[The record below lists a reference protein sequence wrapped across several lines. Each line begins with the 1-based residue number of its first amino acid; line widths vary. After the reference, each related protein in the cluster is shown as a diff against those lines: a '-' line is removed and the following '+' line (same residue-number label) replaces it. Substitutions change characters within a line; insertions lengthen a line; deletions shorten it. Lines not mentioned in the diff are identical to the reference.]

1 MMCRKRP
8 VRNGRPKP
16 GILGCGLASSGY
28 TLIELLLY
36 IAMIGA
42 LLTGVTMFFGTTLDA
57 RVKNQSISEVDQQGA
72 QIMELIT
79 QTIRNADSVTTP
91 AAGASGSTLTLA
103 VPTPAASPTIFNMN
117 GTTTVLGYNSDGT
130 STDSNNSDSINATK
144 FTATGS
150 GTVSTLY
157 ARVGAT
163 IGANPNNKAQ
173 MAIYSGATPTTLL
186 ATSSEVTLTANTW
199 NAFPISPVTINNGTT
214 YWLAYNTNGT
224 TGTQNNL
231 RVHTGTAGQS
241 LFTDHA
247 YGTWPASW
255 SGTAQALEFS
265 VYADV
270 VAGGGSNAIQIKEG
284 SGSEVLLSNSKVQVS
299 GLTFTNLTRPS
310 TPGVIRVS
318 FTISRLNASNRNEYD
333 YQKTFVTSAALRWP

>member
-1 MMCRKRP
+1 MRMHRDS
-8 VRNGRPKP
+8 
-16 GILGCGLASSGY
+16 AGY

-36 IAMIGA
+36 VGIVGA
-42 LLTGVTMFFGTTLDA
+42 LLTGVTMFFGSTLDA

-79 QTIRNADSVTTP
+79 QTVRNADSITTP
-91 AAGASGSTLTLA
+91 AAGASGSTLTLV
-103 VPTPAASPTIFNMN
+103 VPTPAASPTIFNMS
-117 GTTTVLGYNSDGT
+117 GTTSVLGYNSDGT

-144 FTATGS
+144 FTASTS

-163 IGANPNNKAQ
+163 IGSSPNNKAQ

-186 ATSSEVTLTANTW
+186 ASSSETTLTANSW
-199 NAFPISPVTINNGTT
+199 NAFSLSPVTINSGTT

-224 TGTQNNL
+224 TGAQNNL

-241 LFTDHA
+241 LFTDQT
-247 YGTWPASW
+247 YGTWPSSW

-270 VAGGGSNAIQIKEG
+270 VSGGATNALQIKEG
-284 SGSEVLLSNSKVQVS
+284 SNTEVVLSNSKVAVS
-299 GLTFTNLTRPS
+299 NLTFTNLTRSS
-310 TPGVIRVS
+310 TPGVVRIS
-318 FTISRLNASNRNEYD
+318 FTLSRVNANNRNEYD